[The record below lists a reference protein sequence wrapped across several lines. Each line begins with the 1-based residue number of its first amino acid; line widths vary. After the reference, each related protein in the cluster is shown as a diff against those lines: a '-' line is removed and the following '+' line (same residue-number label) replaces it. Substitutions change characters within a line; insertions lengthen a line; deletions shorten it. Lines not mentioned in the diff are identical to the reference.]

1 LFKLRFVDESPK
13 QPPHPLLLL
22 ASSTA
27 LFTARPILAAPFAVH
42 FAAPSTL
49 YRRLA
54 ATFGDRQRARSS
66 LTTRQLLRLLNA
78 SKLRQQLLLK
88 LPPTPQHQPFSS
100 FPSLPSNNMND
111 DNNYRRRFE
120 NVHHAFRLQDLRNPQ
135 RLRCSTGHYN
145 MPRSSDTAHLVS
157 GSRIHLKASAP
168 GNYDLLLGIYDHPAA
183 CEPYGP
189 APKYQRVKSKNLF
202 SSSSSSSI
210 VTPLHSL
217 APLQRPTTPA
227 TTPTKPTTTTTVPA
241 AATTTTTIAAMT
253 TARTTTATACKNKK
267 KTRNIFF
274 SVF

>member
-157 GSRIHLKASAP
+157 GSRIHHKASAP
-168 GNYDLLLGIYDHPAA
+168 GNYDLLLLNFDVV
-183 CEPYGP
+183 ENF
-189 APKYQRVKSKNLF
+189 SKGALVDISYKLECCSNSDQHRSTNPFIFIFILF
-202 SSSSSSSI
+202 LFFPS
-210 VTPLHSL
+210 PLF
-217 APLQRPTTPA
+217 PQTT
-227 TTPTKPTTTTTVPA
+227 
-241 AATTTTTIAAMT
+241 
-253 TARTTTATACKNKK
+253 
-267 KTRNIFF
+267 
-274 SVF
+274 